1 LSSFNSAELSGQSDR
16 DWGHD
21 DFMPKHQN
29 FCNIKNIKPLI
40 VFTLP
45 FPSCASNSRVETIG
59 EATFMVS
66 RQTASLSSD
75 SGILEAEA
83 FAEANALFQN
93 LGKSFQVISTYEARP
108 SHILTIFPKAEVQ
121 IMRLKRDD
129 NALWRPKLNEK
140 EDKVIDINLKL
151 TLYMYLVDRLMFLL
165 SK

>member
-1 LSSFNSAELSGQSDR
+1 
-16 DWGHD
+16 
-21 DFMPKHQN
+21 
-29 FCNIKNIKPLI
+29 
-40 VFTLP
+40 
-45 FPSCASNSRVETIG
+45 
-59 EATFMVS
+59 MVS

-108 SHILTIFPKAEVQ
+108 SHILTILPKAEVQ

-129 NALWRPKLNEK
+129 NTLWRPKLNEK
-140 EDKVIDINLKL
+140 VDKVIDINLKL